1 MIKFLLYSV
10 NLDVKMFQLLFFF
23 WYTFLALPLRLFFKI
38 FLTTLLSLLS
48 KFLISKL
55 ICNVSHYLTD
65 VIHYVKSVQIRSFSG
80 PYFPVL
86 GLNTK
91 IYSVN
96 TFHSVI
102 FSQGIFLKEIKSTF
116 QVSKNI
122 LESPL
127 IELNPFANKM
137 FPHGIVTINHYKSG
151 IY

>member
-1 MIKFLLYSV
+1 M
-10 NLDVKMFQLLFFF
+10 
-23 WYTFLALPLRLFFKI
+23 
-38 FLTTLLSLLS
+38 S
-48 KFLISKL
+48 KYG
-55 ICNVSHYLTD
+55 V
-65 VIHYVKSVQIRSFSG
+65 FSG

-96 TFHSVI
+96 TLHSVI
-102 FSQGIFLKEIKSTF
+102 FSEGIFLKEIKSTF